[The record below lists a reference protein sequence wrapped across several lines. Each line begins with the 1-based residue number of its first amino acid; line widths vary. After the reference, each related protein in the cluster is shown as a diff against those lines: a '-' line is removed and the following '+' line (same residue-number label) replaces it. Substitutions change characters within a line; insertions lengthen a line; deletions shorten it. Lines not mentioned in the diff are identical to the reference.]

1 MAEQKYL
8 GREILEIDDIVFEE
22 VDVPEWGGKLL
33 VRSLSGAERDAYE
46 LSIVVIKGTKTS
58 LDMSNMRARLVSMSV
73 IDDKK
78 TRKRV
83 FSDRDVTKLGNKS
96 GKALDRVFTACQK
109 ISGLESDSLQGALE
123 NLALT
128 PSEGSTSN

>member
-8 GREILEIDDIVFEE
+8 GKEILELDDIVFEE
-22 VDVPEWGGKLL
+22 VDVPEWGGTML
-33 VRSLSGAERDAYE
+33 VQSLSGAERDAYE
-46 LSIVVIKGTKTS
+46 LSIVKIKGKKTS

-73 IDDKK
+73 VDGEK

-96 GKALDRVFTACQK
+96 GKALDRVFSACQK

-123 NLALT
+123 NLAIT
-128 PSEGSTSN
+128 PGEDSTSN

>member
-8 GREILEIDDIVFEE
+8 GKEILEIDDIVFEE
-22 VDVPEWGGKLL
+22 VDVPEWGGIVL

-46 LSIVVIKGTKTS
+46 LSIVVITGKKTS
-58 LDMSNMRARLVSMSV
+58 LDMKNMRARLVSMSI
-73 IDDKK
+73 IDGEK

-96 GKALDRVFTACQK
+96 GKALDRVYSVCNR
-109 ISGLESDSLQGALE
+109 ISGLEPDSMKEALE
-123 NLALT
+123 NLAVT
-128 PSEGSTSN
+128 PSESSTSN

>member
-8 GREILEIDDIVFEE
+8 GKEILEIDDIVFEE
-22 VDVPEWGGKLL
+22 VDVPEWGGIML
-33 VRSLSGAERDAYE
+33 VQSLSGAERDAYE
-46 LSIVVIKGTKTS
+46 LSIIVIKGKKTS
-58 LDMSNMRARLVSMSV
+58 LDMKNMRARLVAMSV
-73 IDDKK
+73 IDGET
-78 TRKRV
+78 TRNRV

-96 GKALDRVFTACQK
+96 GKALDRVFSVCQR

-128 PSEGSTSN
+128 PGEGSTSN